1 MSADAATT
9 TPAANGNGNG
19 THAKEASDKKYN
31 VEIAKMPGAHGKPD
45 KAHHDAEM
53 DRLKKEI
60 DKVQAEVNEV
70 RSSLS
75 GGGPSANTPQGQR
88 RQKLR
93 AELDEL
99 RGAQAGVKGS
109 RGKVLDELKLL
120 QESTNKKVKDLQAS
134 RAKSPYKTL
143 ADIDAAIARLNAQVE
158 SGSLKIVEEKRA
170 LAEITNLRKSKR
182 NVEAFEAQQ
191 KTIDQDRAKIDELRK
206 SLDSPE
212 GKKLSERY
220 DVIKKELDEIQ
231 ADFDKTAGSR
241 SKLIEKRTQ
250 LSSQLD
256 DLYGERRERN
266 SAYREAHDAWY
277 ARSQAEREKRLEA
290 QRAQKKEDEERK
302 RKEQEAIMREEAAM
316 PAFAQ
321 EIEDCD
327 VLIAYFSGGSA
338 TSATKTSSTAASTAK
353 DLPGTKKLEPRK
365 IETDTSAFGQAIKK
379 KGSDADDADSYYV
392 GGGKKGKGKGGNKK
406 NKGVP
411 LALGESPSEDASEA
425 TAAAPA
431 SGKSSELRVPVGHL
445 SALLSLSIPPPSS
458 SADIPRV
465 VENLKLKKRYFVENQ
480 DSKTR
485 ARIEEVEKKLG
496 KASLAE
502 GESAAPTATATT
514 GGEGEEVKA

>member
-1 MSADAATT
+1 M
-9 TPAANGNGNG
+9 
-19 THAKEASDKKYN
+19 
-31 VEIAKMPGAHGKPD
+31 
-45 KAHHDAEM
+45 
-53 DRLKKEI
+53 
-60 DKVQAEVNEV
+60 
-70 RSSLS
+70 
-75 GGGPSANTPQGQR
+75 
-88 RQKLR
+88 
-93 AELDEL
+93 
-99 RGAQAGVKGS
+99 
-109 RGKVLDELKLL
+109 
-120 QESTNKKVKDLQAS
+120 
-134 RAKSPYKTL
+134 
-143 ADIDAAIARLNAQVE
+143 
-158 SGSLKIVEEKRA
+158 KIVEEKRA

-191 KTIDQDRAKIDELRK
+191 KTIDEERAKIDELRK

-231 ADFDKTAGSR
+231 AEFDKTAGSR

-338 TSATKTSSTAASTAK
+338 TSANKASFTPTAK

-365 IETDTSAFGQAIKK
+365 IETDASAFGQAIKK
-379 KGSDADDADSYYV
+379 KGSEADDADSYYV
-392 GGGKKGKGKGGNKK
+392 GGGKKAKGKGGNKK

-411 LALGESPSEDASEA
+411 LALGESPADDASESA
-425 TAAAPA
+425 AAAAPAA

-458 SADIPRV
+458 SGDIPRV

-496 KASLAE
+496 KASLGGAE
-502 GESAAPTATATT
+502 GEAAPAGA
-514 GGEGEEVKA
+514 EEVKA